1 MTWLGNKKLWMRT
14 AITQGKILKEE
25 FCNEDQ
31 MRRYSRKNKY
41 HGKYGKLSRKVKKSK
56 RNIIIKIK
64 WIWGKV
70 IHMKVKETLN
80 IQIIGDTEK
89 AVKIE

>member
-1 MTWLGNKKLWMRT
+1 MKTKWEG
-14 AITQGKILKEE
+14 TQERINTMENAGSEGE
-25 FCNEDQ
+25 
-31 MRRYSRKNKY
+31 RW
-41 HGKYGKLSRKVKKSK
+41 KKSK

-70 IHMKVKETLN
+70 IHMKVKERRLN

-89 AVKIE
+89 AVKIEQIPKKT